1 MDNTAG
7 GDDRRSSAKTD
18 LSLLLECVKL
28 QMACPDSQKQAL
40 ITIHSIC
47 EKRGDNVDLLREMGG
62 VMFLYNL
69 SKSTNVHSEV
79 KETALF
85 TLATLAE
92 SNVDCKMSLCSE
104 EAFLDLSAWLMKEDL
119 PLRIKRVSVYLLS
132 VLVADNKFG
141 QTLAQTTGCLDNLLH
156 LFRMNCPLSVEDADA
171 EDSAHLNQLW
181 VSLSSALCGCINNP
195 QNRNG
200 QQKCIVVFPFVK
212 TWLEQISVAR
222 MDVFQPLCS
231 FISTTVANNTHVQK
245 TFSAS
250 GGLETLTLALVSLAS
265 GTEISLMWCQLSVII
280 AKTMTECI
288 TNNSFLASELAQYD
302 VVPHLFSILGCP
314 YLDCKDRVSILL
326 TMAQCTEDCEEH
338 QSQLVQCGGLPIIM
352 SLMNEHESDAVR
364 KTAAFIWQTCNQATT
379 SLVDVPCE
387 TEEQEKTTPLKK
399 MDAIRSSAT
408 EFLHRIEQLDKS
420 HKVGPTFVGEEQNET
435 SISASTHKT
444 LHSPTTPDSHTSFEK
459 IWKFD
464 CKTAISATSV
474 KKDEK
479 TSATSDECFDSSSM
493 VAPDRHSEGR
503 LRLSCNATGMS
514 VEGGRVAQRTARSC
528 AAALTESVFFHSK
541 KENNRFVLFFRR
553 VFRSPPRRD
562 LSKEFSRIYEQSENS
577 IENIS
582 PQEKTLQSQ
591 IRCPGCVVAFE
602 NVKSHTFAH
611 LLLTCP
617 QICDMHVA
625 LHKATKKYRAQQ
637 CKLLGKNLG
646 YNSEY
651 LKTQHSGKASSAS
664 SEIRLT
670 CNTVSERTTQNR
682 HILNLRG
689 ISLTPW
695 KKCTRSE
702 ASPSSTGSVPFKRPR
717 LPPDP
722 EHWVSYQEEGIEQKF
737 CHGSKDFSPEEVH
750 NLLCG
755 VKEHGPSWSTILGSY
770 SFKPGRT
777 SEDLAK
783 KYRRLKVL

>member
-18 LSLLLECVKL
+18 LSLLLACVKL
-28 QMACPDSQKQAL
+28 QMACPESLKQTL

-47 EKRGDNVDLLREMGG
+47 EKRGDNVELLREMGG

-69 SKSTNVHSEV
+69 SKSTNVYSEV

-119 PLRIKRVSVYLLS
+119 SLRIKRVSVYLLS

-171 EDSAHLNQLW
+171 EDSAHLNQFW
-181 VSLSSALCGCINNP
+181 VSLSIALCGCINNP

-200 QQKCIVVFPFVK
+200 QLKCIVVFPFVK

-222 MDVFQPLCS
+222 MDLFQPLCS

-245 TFSAS
+245 MFSAS

-265 GTEISLMWCQLSVII
+265 GTEISLTWCQLCVII
-280 AKTMTECI
+280 AKTMAECI

-326 TMAQCTEDCEEH
+326 TMAQCTQDCEEH

-352 SLMNEHESDAVR
+352 SLVNEDESDAVR
-364 KTAAFIWQTCNQATT
+364 KTAAFIWQTCNQATAM
-379 SLVDVPCE
+379 SLVDVPCA

-399 MDAIRSSAT
+399 MDALRSSAT

-420 HKVGPTFVGEEQNET
+420 HKEVGEEPKET
-435 SISASTHKT
+435 SITASTHKT
-444 LHSPTTPDSHTSFEK
+444 LHSPTTPDSHSSFEK
-459 IWKFD
+459 IGKFD
-464 CKTAISATSV
+464 CKTAIPATPV

-479 TSATSDECFDSSSM
+479 TAATWDECFDSRSM
-493 VAPDRHSEGR
+493 VAPDRRSEGR
-503 LRLSCNATGMS
+503 LRLSCNATG
-514 VEGGRVAQRTARSC
+514 V
-528 AAALTESVFFHSK
+528 
-541 KENNRFVLFFRR
+541 R

-562 LSKEFSRIYEQSENS
+562 LSKKFSRIYEPSENS
-577 IENIS
+577 IENS
-582 PQEKTLQSQ
+582 PQEKPLLSQ

-602 NVKSHTFAH
+602 NVKSNTFAH

-651 LKTQHSGKASSAS
+651 LKTQHRGKASSAS
-664 SEIRLT
+664 SAIRLT
-670 CNTVSERTTQNR
+670 HKTVSERTTQNR
-682 HILNLRG
+682 NILNLRG
-689 ISLTPW
+689 ISLTPR

-783 KYRRLKVL
+783 KYGRLKVL